1 MHKRYA
7 FFSHKECE
15 FFPCHSGV
23 PEEDFNCLFCYCPLY
38 SLGDRCGGNC
48 TFLLGGVKDCSS
60 CSLPHARQSYDLILS
75 RLQQGQESLTQRH
88 LEEDG
93 Q

>member
-1 MHKRYA
+1 MSKRYA

-15 FFPCHSGV
+15 YFPCHSGV

-48 TFLLGGVKDCSS
+48 AFLPSGVKDCSL

-75 RLQQGQESLTQRH
+75 RLRH
-88 LEEDG
+88 EKNP
-93 Q
+93 